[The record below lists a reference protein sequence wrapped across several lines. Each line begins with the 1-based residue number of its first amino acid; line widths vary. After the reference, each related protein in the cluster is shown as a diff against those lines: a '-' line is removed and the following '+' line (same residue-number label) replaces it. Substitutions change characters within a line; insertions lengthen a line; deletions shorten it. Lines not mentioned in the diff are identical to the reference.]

1 MGCRADAWLGCV
13 KRGDLHEYA
22 IGSRIVRAVI
32 VSASQYAPGRIAM
45 APVAE
50 ADPKGKTFGLA
61 VPTGAGDPVTGSVDV
76 GRILRAD
83 PELVRAR
90 LGAMSGVTMSR
101 VSAALKDFLD
111 RE

>member
-1 MGCRADAWLGCV
+1 MR
-13 KRGDLHEYA
+13 RGDVHEYA
-22 IGSRIVRAVI
+22 IGSRVVRAVI

-50 ADPKGKTFGLA
+50 SDPKGKAFGPA

-76 GRILRAD
+76 GRVRPAD
-83 PELVRAR
+83 PELIRAR
-90 LGAMSGVTMSR
+90 VGAMSTATMGR

-111 RE
+111 LD